1 MKQFWT
7 MGILLV
13 LIFGLMT
20 GCGRL
25 ADEKLMEMG
34 KQMEEREKFDEAIDY
49 YEKLVQDYPES
60 PLAPEA
66 LHYAGKVYAN
76 GTKDYDT
83 AVAVF
88 QEVIEKYPNSPY
100 AAHSQFMIGFVYANS
115 VQDTAGAR
123 VAYEKFKTDYPDHEL
138 IPSVDFELKYLGMDI
153 NEIPELMNLENN

>member
-1 MKQFWT
+1 MKQIWT
-7 MGILLV
+7 TLVSFV
-13 LIFGLMT
+13 LILGLMT
-20 GCGRL
+20 GCGRM

-60 PLAPEA
+60 PLAAEA

-88 QEVIEKYPNSPY
+88 DEVIEKYPDSPY

-115 VQDTAGAR
+115 VMDTVKAK
-123 VAYEKFKTDYPDHEL
+123 VAYEKFKSVHPDHEL